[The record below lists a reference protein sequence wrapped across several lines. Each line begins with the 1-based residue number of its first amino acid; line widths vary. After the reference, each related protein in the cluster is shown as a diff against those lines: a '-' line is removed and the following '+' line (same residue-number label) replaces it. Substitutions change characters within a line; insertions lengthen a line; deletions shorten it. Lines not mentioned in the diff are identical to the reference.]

1 MWRETKNVN
10 DMPEE
15 KTAMSQPRAAAPHV
29 PPRVVMQLSLMEGLY
44 DGVYL
49 VGPDGRIAF
58 WNRGAERITGFRA
71 SDVIGVECCE
81 VIRHHDYRG
90 QPLCPRKECPV
101 QSSRARNNGIREALV
116 YIQHRLGRRI
126 PVISRSTTVHGSD
139 DYQGVLEI
147 FSDNRLDMVRKKRL
161 SELKRLALIDPLT
174 GLGNRRYGEAILSL
188 RLQELSENSGRAGIL
203 MADLDHFKHVN
214 DVHGHQAG
222 DEVLRT
228 VGRIFSAGLRAVD
241 TVARWGGEEFLF
253 VLSDLGRNDLA
264 MVAEKLRTGVE
275 RAVIRWQGGRLY
287 LTVSLGGC
295 MVVDGDTRESV
306 LEKADRRLYASKR
319 EGRNQV
325 TLSDEPAGPAG
336 RAGR

>member
-1 MWRETKNVN
+1 
-10 DMPEE
+10 MPEE
-15 KTAMSQPRAAAPHV
+15 KTALSYHRAPRPFV
-29 PPRVVMQLSLMEGLY
+29 PARVVMHLNLMEGLY

-71 SDVIGVECCE
+71 SEVIGVECCE

-90 QPLCPRKECPV
+90 QPLCPRAECAV
-101 QSSRARNNGIREALV
+101 QAAAARNNGIKESLV
-116 YIQHRLGRRI
+116 YIQHRQGRRI
-126 PVISRSTTVHGSD
+126 PVIARTCTVHGSD

-147 FSDNRLDMVRKKRL
+147 VSDNRLGMVRKKHL

-174 GLGNRRYGEAILSL
+174 GLGNRRYGEAILAL
-188 RLQELSENSGRAGIL
+188 RLQELGEMAGRTGIL
-203 MADLDHFKHVN
+203 IADLDHFKHVN

-228 VGRIFSAGLRAVD
+228 VGRIFSAGLRAMD

-253 VLSDLGRNDLA
+253 VLTDLDANDLA
-264 MVAEKLRTGVE
+264 MVAEKLRIGVE
-275 RAVIRWQGGRLY
+275 GAVIRWQRARLH

-295 MVVDGDTRESV
+295 MVVDGDTRESI

-325 TLSDEPAGPAG
+325 TLSDGPAGPAG
-336 RAGR
+336 RNRR